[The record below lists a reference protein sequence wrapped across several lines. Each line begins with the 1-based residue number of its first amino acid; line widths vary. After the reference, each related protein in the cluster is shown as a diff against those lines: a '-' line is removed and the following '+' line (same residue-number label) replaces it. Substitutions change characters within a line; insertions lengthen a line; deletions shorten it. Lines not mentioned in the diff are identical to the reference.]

1 MGIPILTR
9 HFCFEMWPL
18 LTTQHGKFHFHVYS
32 EQKKNHCNHIY
43 FFHSR
48 KILRSSFINH
58 TYIFISISIIHV
70 YILSLLLTSWHTSLR
85 YNWPN
90 LHIPECTCSISH
102 NAPFRTE
109 MCAFCSEWSIVG
121 YGAGAFWDLWD
132 WSITS
137 VVATLCDS
145 AVSQFLAS
153 WSLIFCLFPI
163 MHQAKPNQV
172 TRQFPI
178 FLSLISER
186 LMPGPSFPIFQYSN
200 RW

>member
-1 MGIPILTR
+1 MGIPIQDNIFILK
-9 HFCFEMWPL
+9 CDPCWPPSMANFIFMYIANKKSTVIIIFIFFIQGRFWEVHSSIIL
-18 LTTQHGKFHFHVYS
+18 IYLYLYLSYTCIFYHYCWPPDTHLSSIIDLICISQNATVPYPTMLHS
-32 EQKKNHCNHIY
+32 EQK
-43 FFHSR
+43 
-48 KILRSSFINH
+48 
-58 TYIFISISIIHV
+58 
-70 YILSLLLTSWHTSLR
+70 
-85 YNWPN
+85 
-90 LHIPECTCSISH
+90 
-102 NAPFRTE
+102 
-109 MCAFCSEWSIVG
+109 CAHFCSEWSIVG
-121 YGAGAFWDLWD
+121 YGADAFWDLWN
-132 WSITS
+132 WSIAS